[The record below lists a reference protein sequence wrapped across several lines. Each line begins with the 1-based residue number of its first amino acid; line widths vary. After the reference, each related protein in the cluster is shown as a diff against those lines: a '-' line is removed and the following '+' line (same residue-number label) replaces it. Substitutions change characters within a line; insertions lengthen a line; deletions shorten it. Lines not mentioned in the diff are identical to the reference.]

1 MKFLIPVNEAA
12 EGESQTCMVV
22 DVGDVTERTAKRK
35 LRLVFKEWG
44 IPAPQIKRLL
54 KEYF

>member
-35 LRLVFKEWG
+35 LRLVFKEWE
-44 IPAPQIKRLL
+44 IPVPQIKRLL